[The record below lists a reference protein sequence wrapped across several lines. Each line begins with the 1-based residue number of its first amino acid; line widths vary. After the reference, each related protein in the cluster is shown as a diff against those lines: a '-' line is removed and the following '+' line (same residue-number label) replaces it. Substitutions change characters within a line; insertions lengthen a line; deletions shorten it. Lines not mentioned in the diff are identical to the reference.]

1 MGQDIK
7 KVFAPAFKAKVAL
20 EAIKGVETT
29 GQLAS
34 RFSVHP
40 IQIGVWRKKL
50 FEGVEKIFS
59 EKDKRDK
66 EKDREYMDEL
76 YKQIGRKD
84 IEIQWLKKKV
94 GLLE

>member
-20 EAIKGVETT
+20 EALKGVETT

-40 IQIGVWRKKL
+40 IQIGFWKKRL
-50 FEGVEKIFS
+50 LEGVEKIFS